1 MSTETDNHS
10 TYGADATIAQLVK
23 DNAHLRRMLEA
34 KQLELARVQGALE
47 AQRRAYDDARF
58 AEMDKFARETI

>member
-1 MSTETDNHS
+1 MSAETDNHS
-10 TYGADATIAQLVK
+10 TYGAEQSIAQIVK

-58 AEMDKFARETI
+58 AEMDRFAKETI